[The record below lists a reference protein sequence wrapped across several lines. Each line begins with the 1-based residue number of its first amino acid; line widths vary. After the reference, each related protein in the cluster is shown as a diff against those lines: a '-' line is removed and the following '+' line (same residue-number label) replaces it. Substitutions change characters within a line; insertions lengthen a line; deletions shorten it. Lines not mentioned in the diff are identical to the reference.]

1 MQVVE
6 PNPNLNPKRV
16 RMNVRTYIWLAVLI
30 VVGLIVAFNG
40 FATVQYGN
48 VGLYKTFGKLNDNI
62 LPPGIHMKI
71 PFVQSIIQVNV
82 QVTKAET
89 DTSASS
95 MDLQPVSTHVAV
107 NYSVD
112 KAAAYKLMNNV
123 GGSFDSVIVNPAIQ
137 EIVKEVTAR
146 YPAED
151 LIAKRDV
158 VAGEVREHLTTRL
171 AKYNLIVTDINI
183 VNFKFSDAFNQ
194 SIEAK
199 QVAQQQALK
208 AENDLKRV
216 QIEAK
221 QKIAQAQAD
230 AESLKLKKQ
239 EVTPELIQ
247 LKQIE
252 VQEMAVDKWDG
263 RLPSV
268 TGGATPFIDVNSLAS
283 SSGSSTVSVPSTDNS
298 TDKSAADDEAAT
310 ADNASSDSSK

>member
-1 MQVVE
+1 MQVRGIVW
-6 PNPNLNPKRV
+6 V
-16 RMNVRTYIWLAVLI
+16 AVL
-30 VVGLIVAFNG
+30 VLVGLLIVFNS

-48 VGLYKTFGKLNDNI
+48 VGLYKTFGKLNDNA
-62 LPPGIHMKI
+62 LSPGIHLKI
-71 PFVQSIIQVNV
+71 PFVQTIIQVNV

-95 MDLQPVSTHVAV
+95 KDLQPVSTHVAV

-112 KAAAYKLMNNV
+112 KSSVYKLMNNI
-123 GGSFDSVIVNPAIQ
+123 GGSFDNVIVNPAIQ

-151 LIAKRDV
+151 LIAKRDI
-158 VAGEVREHLTTRL
+158 VAGEVRDALTQRL
-171 AKYNLIVTDINI
+171 AKYDLVVNDINI
-183 VNFKFSDAFNQ
+183 VNFKFSDAFDQ

-216 QIEAK
+216 QIEAQ
-221 QKIAQAQAD
+221 QKVAQAQAD

-252 VQEMAVDKWDG
+252 VQEQAVEKWDG
-263 RLPSV
+263 KLPSV
-268 TGGATPFIDVNSLAS
+268 TGGATPFIDLNGLNA
-283 SSGSSTVSVPSTDNS
+283 GSSRAASGGGTENNAAGGANDSVS
-298 TDKSAADDEAAT
+298 ADDEAA
-310 ADNASSDSSK
+310 AQK

>member
-6 PNPNLNPKRV
+6 PQV
-16 RMNVRTYIWLAVLI
+16 RKPRMQVRGIVWVAVL
-30 VVGLIVAFNG
+30 VLVGLLIVFNS

-48 VGLYKTFGKLNDNI
+48 VGLYKTFGKLNDNA
-62 LPPGIHMKI
+62 LSPGIHLKI
-71 PFVQSIIQVNV
+71 PFVQTIIQVNV

-95 MDLQPVSTHVAV
+95 KDLQPVSTHVAV

-112 KAAAYKLMNNV
+112 KSSVYKLMNNI
-123 GGSFDSVIVNPAIQ
+123 GGSFDNVIVNPAIQ

-151 LIAKRDV
+151 LIAKRDI
-158 VAGEVREHLTTRL
+158 VAGEVRDALTQRL
-171 AKYNLIVTDINI
+171 AKYDLVVNDINI
-183 VNFKFSDAFNQ
+183 VNFKFSDAFDQ

-216 QIEAK
+216 QIEAQ
-221 QKIAQAQAD
+221 QKVAQAQAD

-252 VQEMAVDKWDG
+252 VQEQAVEKWDG
-263 RLPSV
+263 KLPSV
-268 TGGATPFIDVNSLAS
+268 TGGATPFIDLNGLNA
-283 SSGSSTVSVPSTDNS
+283 GSSRAASGGGTENNAAGGANDSVS
-298 TDKSAADDEAAT
+298 ADDEAA
-310 ADNASSDSSK
+310 AQK

>member
-1 MQVVE
+1 MNPETNPRTNKLNVKPFITFAVV
-6 PNPNLNPKRV
+6 
-16 RMNVRTYIWLAVLI
+16 AVI
-30 VVGLIVAFNG
+30 AVIIGFNG

-62 LPPGIHMKI
+62 LAPGIHMKI
-71 PFVQSIIQVNV
+71 PFIQTIIQVNT

-95 MDLQPVSTHVAV
+95 KDLQPVSTHVAV
-107 NYSVD
+107 NYSVN
-112 KAAAYKLMNNV
+112 KAAAYNLMNNV
-123 GGSFDSVIVNPAIQ
+123 GGSFDSIIVGPAIQ

-171 AKYNLIVTDINI
+171 AKYDLIVNDINI

-221 QKIAQAQAD
+221 QKVAQAQAE
-230 AESLKLKKQ
+230 AESLKLKKL
-239 EVTPELIQ
+239 EVTPELVQ

-252 VQEMAVDKWDG
+252 VQEKALEKWDG
-263 RLPSV
+263 KLPSV
-268 TGGATPFIDVNSLAS
+268 TGGATPFIDLGSL
-283 SSGSSTVSVPSTDNS
+283 
-298 TDKSAADDEAAT
+298 SAG
-310 ADNASSDSSK
+310 K

>member
-6 PNPNLNPKRV
+6 PHTRKPSFNLRPL
-16 RMNVRTYIWLAVLI
+16 IWTAVLLI
-30 VVGLIVAFNG
+30 AGLLVAFNA

-48 VGLYKTFGKLNDNI
+48 VGLYKTFGKLNDST
-62 LPPGIHMKI
+62 LSPGIHLKI

-95 MDLQPVSTHVAV
+95 KDLQPVSTHVAV

-112 KAAAYKLMNNV
+112 KDSAYKLMNNI
-123 GGSFDSVIVNPAIQ
+123 GGSFGNVIVNPAIQ

-158 VAGEVREHLTTRL
+158 VAGEVREHLTARL
-171 AKYNLIVTDINI
+171 ARYNLIVNDINI

-221 QKIAQAQAD
+221 QKVAQAQAE
-230 AESLKLKKQ
+230 AESLKLKKL
-239 EVTPELIQ
+239 EVTPELVQ

-252 VQEMAVDKWDG
+252 VQEKAVDKWDG
-263 RLPSV
+263 KLPTV
-268 TGGATPFIDVNSLAS
+268 TGGATPFIDVNAFTAGTGAS
-283 SSGSSTVSVPSTDNS
+283 TAARAGGSSEGVAGADAGADANS
-298 TDKSAADDEAAT
+298 AGETAAAQP
-310 ADNASSDSSK
+310 